1 MRTIK
6 KAASLTLAAAL
17 LCSCGSSP
25 VVKEQIEQTQ
35 ITLSWWGND
44 TRNEYTI
51 KAVELFEE
59 QHPNIDVKCNY
70 SEWSGYEARS
80 RVQMNS
86 DTEAD
91 VMQIN
96 VGWLSEYSAD
106 GKGYYDLDSLSDYV
120 DLSCFPDK
128 LLDYGR
134 RNGVLNA
141 IPIAMNA
148 ETIYYNM
155 DILNKYGISPP
166 KTWDEI
172 YAAAEILSKDN
183 IYILAGASKSMW
195 LYTLTYAEQVIGK
208 PFLNEDETLA
218 YTPEEVQVMIDFY
231 CDMVKKKVFPQ
242 VEYYQKIDIDNNT
255 YAGTIGWVSDAIN
268 YFSTVM
274 DKGQTVIAGD
284 YTAFSP
290 EDAGKGWYAKPA
302 TLYAISKNT
311 VHPVEAAMLLDFM
324 LNSKDWALLQGVE
337 KGIPISSKAKKAL
350 DEAGQLSGLQYEASL
365 VMDNNTKI
373 AHMSPVYEN
382 TTLID
387 AFINKCTEVIFDK
400 TSNTDAAN
408 DLYEQFK
415 EVTG

>member
-44 TRNEYTI
+44 KRNEYTLE
-51 KAVELFEE
+51 AVELFEE
-59 QHPNIDVKCNY
+59 QHPEIKVKCNY

-106 GKGYYDLDSLSDYV
+106 GKGYYDLDSLSEYV

-128 LLDYGR
+128 ILDYGR
-134 RNGVLNA
+134 MNGVLNA

-172 YAAAEILSKDN
+172 TAAAEILSKDN

-290 EDAGKGWYAKPA
+290 EDAGTGWYAKPA

-311 VHPVEAAMLLDFM
+311 VHPVESAMLLDFM

>member
-1 MRTIK
+1 MRNIK
-6 KAASLTLAAAL
+6 KAVSITLAATL

-44 TRNEYTI
+44 KRNEYTLE
-51 KAVELFEE
+51 AVELFEE
-59 QHPNIDVKCNY
+59 QHPEIKVKCNY

-106 GKGYYDLDSLSDYV
+106 GKGYYDLDSLSEYV

-128 LLDYGR
+128 ILDYGR
-134 RNGVLNA
+134 MNGVLNA

-166 KTWDEI
+166 KTWDEVT
-172 YAAAEILSKDN
+172 AAAEILSKDN

-274 DKGQTVIAGD
+274 DKGQNVIAGD

-311 VHPVEAAMLLDFM
+311 VHPVESAMLLDFM
-324 LNSKDWALLQGVE
+324 LNSEDWALLQGVE

-400 TSNTDAAN
+400 TSNTDAAK

>member
-1 MRTIK
+1 MRIIK

-44 TRNEYTI
+44 KRNEYTLE
-51 KAVELFEE
+51 AVELFEE
-59 QHPNIDVKCNY
+59 QHPEIKVKCNY

-106 GKGYYDLDSLSDYV
+106 GKGYYDLDSLSEYV

-128 LLDYGR
+128 ILDYGR
-134 RNGVLNA
+134 MNGVLNA

-166 KTWDEI
+166 KTWDEVT
-172 YAAAEILSKDN
+172 AAAEILSKDN

-274 DKGQTVIAGD
+274 DKGQNVIAGD

-311 VHPVEAAMLLDFM
+311 VHPVESAMLLDFM
-324 LNSKDWALLQGVE
+324 LNSEDWALLQGVE

-400 TSNTDAAN
+400 TSNTDAAK

>member
-6 KAASLTLAAAL
+6 KAASITLAAAL

-44 TRNEYTI
+44 KRNEYTLE
-51 KAVELFEE
+51 AVELFEE
-59 QHPNIDVKCNY
+59 QHPEIKVKCNY

-106 GKGYYDLDSLSDYV
+106 GKGYYDLDSLSEYV

-128 LLDYGR
+128 ILDYGR
-134 RNGVLNA
+134 MNGVLNA

-166 KTWDEI
+166 KTWDEVT
-172 YAAAEILSKDN
+172 AAAEILSKDN

-274 DKGQTVIAGD
+274 DKGQNVIAGD

-311 VHPVEAAMLLDFM
+311 VHPVESAMLLDFM
-324 LNSKDWALLQGVE
+324 LNSEDWALLQGVE

-400 TSNTDAAN
+400 TSNTDAAK

>member
-290 EDAGKGWYAKPA
+290 EDAGTGWYAKPA

-311 VHPVEAAMLLDFM
+311 VHPVESAMLLDFM